1 MTVLVT
7 GGAGYIGSH
16 TVHELVDAGER
27 VPSDNLSTGFASAW
41 TPEFDNLDAIVRH
54 ALAWER
60 RLMAQDERSDRQA
73 ISA

>member
-1 MTVLVT
+1 VPVT

-16 TVHELVDAGER
+16 TVHDLVDAGKR
-27 VPSDNLSTGFASAW
+27 VRVLDNLSTGFASAW

-60 RLMAQDERSDRQA
+60 RLMAQGERSDRQA